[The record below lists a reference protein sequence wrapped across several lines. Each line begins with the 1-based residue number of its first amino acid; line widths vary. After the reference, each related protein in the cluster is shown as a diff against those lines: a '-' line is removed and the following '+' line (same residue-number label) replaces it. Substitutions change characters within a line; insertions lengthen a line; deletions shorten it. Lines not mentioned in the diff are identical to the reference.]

1 MGKASILLINIYLW
15 AVRKVQKTTT
25 YFLPIYMVIIGSLLC
40 TSLRA
45 QEQQADT
52 LKPISNFKRWYQ
64 NLLPTPYTGIKNK
77 LLMPMAVGYYDFDD
91 NIRDLQLLGK
101 LQPEQSLTIRPYI
114 LTPKLGYDS
123 LLAMIDPE
131 FENHGHLV
139 ERKHSDIQLLPIN
152 FLQKY
157 NSHHPYGWNDG
168 PLSFSKGYQFV
179 GSGGVYMRW
188 RNIHLT
194 LRPEFF
200 KTASDPYETS
210 GLWGQRTSALSKLTL
225 GQSSLRMDFGPLS
238 VGVSSQNLWLGPGQF
253 SSLLM
258 SNNARGFNHFN
269 IGTNRPLKTPLGS
282 FQLNIIGANLT
293 TNEKQGFE
301 NKNLKIDLLEGYT
314 RYLNIL
320 SLSYSP
326 FLFKNLF
333 LGVNRVFQQP
343 TQINPSNKLTDYYLI
358 ALKPLFRNIY
368 QDNSYP
374 IDQLISGFAKYIFPK
389 EHAEIYFEY
398 GWNDGKSNSRDLLL
412 DMSHSAASIFGIK
425 KIQYLNDKSYLN
437 IEVEATQMA
446 QRPSYLQRNAG
457 VWYIHSSLNDGYT
470 NENQILGV
478 GSGMGNNIQTG
489 LFSWNRGWNKYGIKF
504 QHIAQNPIGV
514 TNILKADGGL
524 PYWDDFSYGIQ
535 IKQKVKNF
543 LFNANIDWV
552 NSKNYLWQNNNKVSN
567 VFVFLNTIYLW

>member
-1 MGKASILLINIYLW
+1 M
-15 AVRKVQKTTT
+15 RKVQKKTT
-25 YFLPIYMVIIGSLLC
+25 YFLPIYLVLAGILFCIKLQ
-40 TSLRA
+40 A
-45 QEQQADT
+45 QELQADT
-52 LKPISNFKRWYQ
+52 LKPISNFRRWYQ
-64 NLLPTPYTGIKNK
+64 NILPTPYDGPKNK

-210 GLWGQRTSALSKLTL
+210 SQWGQRTPALSKLTL

-238 VGVSSQNLWLGPGQF
+238 VGASSQNLWLGPGQF

-258 SNNARGFNHFN
+258 SNNAQGFNHFS
-269 IGTNRPLKTPLGS
+269 IQTNRPLKTPLGS
-282 FQLNIIGANLT
+282 FELSIIGGTLTAND
-293 TNEKQGFE
+293 KQGFE
-301 NKNLKIDLLEGYT
+301 NNNLKLSGYNIYT
-314 RYLNIL
+314 YAGISGESRYLNIL
-320 SLSYSP
+320 TANFTPIFFS
-326 FLFKNLF
+326 NLNF
-333 LGVNRVFQQP
+333 GFVRVFQQP

-358 ALKPLFRNIY
+358 ALKPLFRNVY
-368 QDNSYP
+368 QDNFYP
-374 IDQLISGFAKYIFPK
+374 IDQILTGFVKYLFPK

-398 GWNDGKSNSRDLLL
+398 GWNDGSSNLRDLTL
-412 DMSHSAASIFGIK
+412 DMSHSTASIFGIK
-425 KIQYLNDKSYLN
+425 KIQYLNRNSYLN
-437 IEVEATQMA
+437 IEFEATRMSET
-446 QRPSYLQRNAG
+446 PSSLQRGAG
-457 VWYIHSSLNDGYT
+457 NWYVHNQLLEGYT
-470 NENQILGV
+470 NNNQILGA
-478 GSGMGNNIQTG
+478 GSGFGNNIQTI
-489 LFSWNRGWNKYGIKF
+489 SVGWNNGWTKYGIKF
-504 QHIAQNPIGV
+504 NHIAHNPIGV
-514 TNILKADGGL
+514 TNVLSYDGGA
-524 PYWDDFSYGIQ
+524 PYWDDYSYGIQ
-535 IKQKVKNF
+535 IKKKYNRF
-543 LFNANIDWV
+543 LFNLNMEWV

-567 VFVFLNTIYLW
+567 VYVFLNTIYLW

>member
-1 MGKASILLINIYLW
+1 
-15 AVRKVQKTTT
+15 VRKIQKTTT
-25 YFLPIYMVIIGSLLC
+25 YFLPIYIVIIGSLLC
-40 TSLRA
+40 INLNA

-64 NLLPTPYTGIKNK
+64 NLLPTPYDGPKNK
-77 LLMPMAVGYYDFDD
+77 LRIPMAVGYYDFDD

-123 LLAMIDPE
+123 LLAIIDPE

-210 GLWGQRTSALSKLTL
+210 ADWGQRTSALSKLSL
-225 GQSSLRMDFGPLS
+225 GQSSLRMDFGPFSLR
-238 VGVSSQNLWLGPGQF
+238 VGNENLWLGPGQF
-253 SSLLM
+253 SSLFM
-258 SNNARGFNHFN
+258 SNNAPGFNHFN
-269 IGTNRPLKTPLGS
+269 IGTNRPLKTLLGS
-282 FQLNIIGANLT
+282 FEFSIIGGTLISNAN
-293 TNEKQGFE
+293 QSFE
-301 NKNLKIDLLEGYT
+301 NNNLKTSDVINTFSYAGIRFNS
-314 RYLNIL
+314 RYLNIFTL
-320 SLSYSP
+320 AYRP
-326 FLFKNLF
+326 IFFKNF
-333 LGVNRVFQQP
+333 YLGLNRAFQQP
-343 TQINPSNKLTDYYLI
+343 TQINPSSKLSDYYLI
-358 ALKPLFRNIY
+358 SLKPLFRNVY
-368 QDNSYP
+368 QDNDAP
-374 IDQLISGFAKYIFPK
+374 IDQLLSGFAKYLFPK

-398 GWNDGKSNSRDLLL
+398 GWNDGKSNARDLIL

-425 KIQYLNDKSYLN
+425 KLQYLNSETYLKF
-437 IEVEATQMA
+437 EAEATQMS

-457 VWYIHSSLNDGYT
+457 NWYVHGRIREGYT
-470 NENQILGV
+470 NENQILGA
-478 GSGMGNNIQTG
+478 GSGFGDNLQTMSI
-489 LFSWNRGWNKYGIKF
+489 SWNKGWTKYGIKF
-504 QHIAQNPIGV
+504 QHIAKNPIGV
-514 TNILKADGGL
+514 TNVLTWDGGL
-524 PYWDDFSYGIQ
+524 PSWDDYAYGVQ
-535 IKQKVKNF
+535 LKQKYKHF
-543 LFNANIDWV
+543 LFNLNMEWV
-552 NSKNYLWQNNNKVSN
+552 NSRNYLWQNNSKVSN
-567 VFVFLNTIYLW
+567 VYIFLNTIYLW